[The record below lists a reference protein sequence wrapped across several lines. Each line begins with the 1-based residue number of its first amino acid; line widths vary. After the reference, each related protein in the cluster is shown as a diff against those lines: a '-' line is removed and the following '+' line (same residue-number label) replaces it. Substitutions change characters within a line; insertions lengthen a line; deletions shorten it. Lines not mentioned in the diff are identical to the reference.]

1 MKKLLFNLLIAVVLV
16 TFFQSCEKEFVDKNS
31 TGEIVLKSANTQES
45 KISQQ
50 IKNRYIVV
58 FNRRVQNPKAE
69 AENLKS
75 RFGVEPG
82 HIYEKALKGFSAYIP
97 ENAINGLKNN
107 PNIAY
112 IEPDITMTAFVQT
125 IPTGISRIQADLNP
139 VAAINSDGGNV
150 DVDVAILDSGVDS
163 DHPDLNVAGG
173 VRFYT
178 ITSGPPKSRGSFTD
192 SNYEDDNGHG
202 THVAGTVAA
211 LDNDFGVVGVAPGAR
226 IWAVKILDASGSGYL
241 SDIIAGLEWVV
252 DNALT
257 IEVVNMSI
265 GGQGLSNSYQAA
277 IQSVV
282 NAGIVVVVAAG
293 NESMDVYGPDG
304 TFGTND
310 DIIPAAYPEVA
321 AISALADSDG
331 EPGGLGADTSYDPD
345 DSFASGFSNFSS
357 SVVANNPVQSPGKA
371 IDLMLPGVDIRS
383 TYLDGIYAT
392 GSGTSMASPHGA
404 GLAALYIALHGR
416 ANNAAGV
423 YTIRQAL
430 IDEGVTQ
437 RSPEGLAH
445 LNDPDGNEENIG
457 WAGTGSS
464 GGNILPVAT
473 FSFTTDGLTVAFTDE
488 SYDPDGS
495 ITSLKWDFGDG
506 STSTTQNPSHT
517 YAASGDYDV
526 TLTVTDNENA
536 TSSVTKTV
544 TVDEIATGG
553 IVLTATGSKVRG
565 VRYVE
570 LNWTDATGTDVIIKV
585 NGSVYGNPT
594 PNDGTET
601 LDFGRTSGTFNFEV
615 CETDGTTCSNTVTV
629 VL

>member
-1 MKKLLFNLLIAVVLV
+1 MKKSLFKLLIAVVLV
-16 TFFQSCEKEFVDKNS
+16 TFFQSCEKTFVDENS
-31 TGEIVLKSANTQES
+31 TGEIVLKSANTQKSE
-45 KISQQ
+45 ISQQ

-75 RFGVEPG
+75 RFGIETG
-82 HIYEKALKGFSAYIP
+82 HVYEKALKGFSAYIP

-112 IEPDITMTAFVQT
+112 IEPDITMTAFAQT

-139 VAAINSDGGNV
+139 FAAINSDGGNV

-173 VRFYT
+173 IRFYT
-178 ITSGPPKSRGSFTD
+178 ITTGPPKNRGSFSD

-211 LDNDFGVVGVAPGAR
+211 LDNDYGVVGVAPGAR

-252 DNALT
+252 DNASN

-265 GGQGLSNSYQAA
+265 GGQGLSNSYQTA
-277 IQSVV
+277 IQNVV
-282 NAGIVVVVAAG
+282 AAGVVVVVAAG

-331 EPGGLGADTSYDPD
+331 KPGGSGPDTSYDPD

-371 IDLMLPGVDIRS
+371 IDLMLPGVDITS
-383 TYLDGIYAT
+383 TYLNGQYAT

-404 GLAALYIALHGR
+404 GLAALYIAQHGR
-416 ANNAAGV
+416 ATNADGV
-423 YTIRQAL
+423 YAIRQAL
-430 IDEGVTQ
+430 IDEGVSQ

-445 LNDPDGNEENIG
+445 LNDPDGNEENLG

-464 GGNILPVAT
+464 GGNISPVAT
-473 FSFTTDGLTVAFTDE
+473 FSFTTVGLTATFTDE

-495 ITSLKWDFGDG
+495 ISSREWDFGDG

-517 YAASGDYDV
+517 YAASGEYDV

-544 TVDEIATGG
+544 TVNEVVTGD

-565 VRYVE
+565 IRYVE
-570 LNWTDATGTDVIIKV
+570 LNWTGATGADVIIKV
-585 NGSVYGNPT
+585 NGSVYGNLT
-594 PNDGTET
+594 PNDGSET

-615 CETDGTTCSNTVTV
+615 CETDGTNCSNTVTII
-629 VL
+629 L

>member
-1 MKKLLFNLLIAVVLV
+1 MKKSLFKLLIAVALI
-16 TFFQSCEKEFVDKNS
+16 TFFQSCEKEFVDKSS
-31 TGEIVLKSANTQES
+31 TGEIALKSANNQEAQ
-45 KISQQ
+45 ISQQ
-50 IKNRYIVV
+50 VKDRYIVV
-58 FNRRVQNPKAE
+58 FNPRVKNPKAE

-75 RFGVEPG
+75 RFGIETG
-82 HIYEKALKGFSAYIP
+82 HIYNKALNGFSAYIP
-97 ENAINGLKNN
+97 GNAINGLKNN

-112 IEPDITMTAFVQT
+112 IEPDITMEAFAQT
-125 IPTGISRIQADLNP
+125 IPTGIRRIQADLSP

-163 DHPDLNVAGG
+163 DHPDINVAGG
-173 VRFYT
+173 IRYYT
-178 ITSGPPKSRGSFTD
+178 IAIGPPKNRGTFSD

-241 SDIIAGLEWVV
+241 SDIIGGLDWVAE
-252 DNALT
+252 NAST

-265 GGQGLSNSYQAA
+265 GGQGLSTAYQTA
-277 IQSVV
+277 IENVV
-282 NAGIVVVVAAG
+282 NAGVVVVVAAG

-404 GLAALYIALHGR
+404 GLAALYIAQYGR
-416 ANNAAGV
+416 ATNATGV
-423 YTIRQAL
+423 YAIRQAL
-430 IDEGVTQ
+430 IDEGVAQ
-437 RSPEGLAH
+437 RSPEGLANF
-445 LNDPDGNEENIG
+445 NDPDGNEENLG

-464 GGNILPVAT
+464 GGNISPVAT
-473 FSFTTDGLTVAFTDE
+473 FSFSTAELTVTFTNE

-495 ITSLKWDFGDG
+495 ITSQEWDFGDG
-506 STSTTQNPSHT
+506 ATSTTQNPGHT

-536 TSSVTKTV
+536 TNSVTKTV

-570 LNWTDATGTDVIIKV
+570 LNWTGATGSDVIIKL
-585 NGSVYGNPT
+585 NGSVYGNPI
-594 PNDGTET
+594 PNNGTET
-601 LDFGRTSGTFNFEV
+601 LDFGRTSGTFNFEI
-615 CETDGTTCSNTVTV
+615 CETDETTCSNTETV